1 MKTNNARAVV
11 LFLLVAVSACLIVFA
26 SRGTHIRA
34 HPDEVATTQADTP
47 GQASRPARLPVRY
60 LSDGD
65 EVPPELRSPELDEID
80 ALSPEL
86 LKGDTAALMEMIWA
100 SRKIDTHFATREEVN
115 DVVGRISFVG
125 SIEISDE
132 QSRPLRNAL
141 TELLFYNAREDHD
154 AYLAFL
160 RESGERVTEFNQ
172 KVLRDTFSSYG
183 YPADQIPADPW
194 QLLGRWFKGVRAD
207 EPTVSRW
214 TGLILEGSEIRV
226 FESREPEPPIGGD
239 LYQLRGGIGT
249 FRHFTEPPVPL
260 QEVLRDN
267 GKVLMADVRLL
278 IAHDDGMGGVVWPYV
293 VRYWFDYASGT
304 WRPHRGV
311 NFPSGRLQLP
321 RPFLVY

>member
-1 MKTNNARAVV
+1 MKTNNLRAVV
-11 LFLLVAVSACLIVFA
+11 LFLLVAVGACLIVFT
-26 SRGTHIRA
+26 SRGTQSRA
-34 HPDEVATTQADTP
+34 HPDEVSTTQADTP
-47 GQASRPARLPVRY
+47 EPVPKPTRLPVRY
-60 LSDGD
+60 FLDTD
-65 EVPPELRSPELDEID
+65 DVPAELRSPELDEID
-80 ALSPEL
+80 TLSAEL
-86 LKGDTAALMEMIWA
+86 LRGDTAALMEMIWA
-100 SRKIDTHFATREEVN
+100 SRKIDTHFASREEVN
-115 DVVGRISFVG
+115 DVVGRIPLAG
-125 SIEISDE
+125 SVSVSEE
-132 QSRPLRNAL
+132 QARPLRNAL
-141 TELLFYNAREDHD
+141 TELLFHNARQNYD

-160 RESGERVTEFNQ
+160 KESGERVTAFNE
-172 KVLRDTFSSYG
+172 KVLRDTFADYG
-183 YPADQIPADPW
+183 IAADQIPADPW
-194 QLLGRWFKGVRAD
+194 QLLGQWFKGVRSD

-239 LYQLRGGIGT
+239 LYQLRGCIGT
-249 FRHFTEPPVPL
+249 FRHFTEPPAPL

-293 VRYWFDYASGT
+293 VRYWFDSTNGT